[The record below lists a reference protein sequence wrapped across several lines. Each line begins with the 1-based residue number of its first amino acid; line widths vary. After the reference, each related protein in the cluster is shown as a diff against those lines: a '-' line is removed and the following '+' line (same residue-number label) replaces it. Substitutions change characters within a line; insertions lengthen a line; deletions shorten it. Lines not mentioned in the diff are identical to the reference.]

1 MTDDTITISAGRPNR
16 QGDAEDFTGPD
27 GTYPVI
33 LSSISDP
40 FEADSRFSKSGKDT
54 YRLFTF
60 AFENDENLGEVLDK
74 RVRTGSTGPKSTQFE
89 IIAALLGR
97 TPAVGESVKLP
108 ELVGRGCLAKIV
120 TNDNDWP
127 TIASL
132 MAAPKTAAA
141 QAMSAS
147 IASRQSPAPAAPPS
161 QPVAEAAPMPF

>member
-16 QGDAEDFTGPD
+16 QGDAEDFSGPD

-60 AFENDENLGEVLDK
+60 AFENDDNLGEVLDK

-97 TPAVGESVKLP
+97 TPATNEVIRLP
-108 ELVGRGCLAKIV
+108 DLIGRGALAKIV

-132 MAAPKTAAA
+132 MAAPRTAAA
-141 QAMSAS
+141 QAMSARL
-147 IASRQSPAPAAPPS
+147 ASAPAAAPAQ
-161 QPVAEAAPMPF
+161 QPAAEASPLPF